1 VTPDVR
7 HPVHP
12 LALLGHELR
21 TPLNAVLGYA
31 DAMRVEAFGPLP
43 EPYKKQA
50 GVIHAAASHLLAV
63 VDAMTAIAAVE
74 TGDRRFALERL
85 GAADLEGL
93 LTDAMDVVA
102 ARARSANLELRSSV
116 AGAAA
121 FEVWA
126 DRVALAQI
134 LVNLIDNAVKFTAP
148 GGTITV
154 GADPDGGDVGDVLVT
169 IDSGGGE
176 GTPAGDPGTGLGLR
190 LSRTLSEAMGGAL
203 TVRLSPGGGA
213 RAVVRLPAAEAS

>member
-1 VTPDVR
+1 MTPDVR

-63 VDAMTAIAAVE
+63 VDAMTAIAAAE
-74 TGDRRFALERL
+74 TGNRPLALERL

-93 LTDAMDVVA
+93 LADAMDVVA
-102 ARARSANLELRSSV
+102 ARARSANLELRSAAAD
-116 AGAAA
+116 AGA

-148 GGTITV
+148 GGTITLRV
-154 GADPDGGDVGDVLVT
+154 DQDAGDVLVT

-176 GTPAGDPGTGLGLR
+176 GTPAGDPGMGLGLR
-190 LSRTLSEAMGGAL
+190 LSRTLSEGMGGAL

-213 RAVVRLPAAEAS
+213 RAVVRLPAADAS